1 MDVEGNQNDPEE
13 ISKLFHNKHDVT
25 LEKDQTNN

>member
-13 ISKLFHNKHDVT
+13 ISKLFRNKHGVT